1 MASRIP
7 APNPAEIQA
16 LAPLETATPD
26 LDAHY
31 SGARQTRHA
40 IEMMLDALKETV
52 RYGTVIVF
60 CAVAVAPVLKRACTS
75 IVYVPA
81 CA

>member
-40 IEMMLDALKETV
+40 IEMMLDE
-52 RYGTVIVF
+52 R
-60 CAVAVAPVLKRACTS
+60 
-75 IVYVPA
+75 
-81 CA
+81 